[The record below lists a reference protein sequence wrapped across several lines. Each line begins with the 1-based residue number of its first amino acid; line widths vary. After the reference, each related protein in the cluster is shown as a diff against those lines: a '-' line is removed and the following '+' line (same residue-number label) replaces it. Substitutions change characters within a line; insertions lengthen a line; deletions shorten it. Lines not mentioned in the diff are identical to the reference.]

1 MYFEGMDLQYINA
14 LNCESILR
22 RINVIIYNPTINN
35 GTPIDFLQLYTIRDY
50 ILNNF
55 YS

>member
-1 MYFEGMDLQYINA
+1 MYFEFEYINA

-22 RINVIIYNPTINN
+22 RINAIVYNPTINH
-35 GTPIDFLQLYTIRDY
+35 GTPIDFIELYNIRDY
-50 ILNNF
+50 ILKTF

>member
-1 MYFEGMDLQYINA
+1 MYFEFDYINA

-35 GTPIDFLQLYTIRDY
+35 GTPIDFLELYNIRDY
-50 ILNNF
+50 ILKTF
-55 YS
+55 YA